1 LAYTKMI
8 SYHSGFRI
16 ARSILNRMLLKGYYS
31 EVDKIIANIENS
43 SELPLELS
51 SLDPPADCE
60 DDKILDNV
68 FIDGEEDQ
76 YSIYSFAAD
85 SPKKAFEK

>member
-1 LAYTKMI
+1 
-8 SYHSGFRI
+8 
-16 ARSILNRMLLKGYYS
+16 
-31 EVDKIIANIENS
+31 
-43 SELPLELS
+43 LELS